1 MSAASEGS
9 SPLPETGPTAP
20 YHPPCM
26 LEEVLH
32 WLDLQPGQAVADLTV
47 GLAGHGREIIRRIG
61 PDGTY
66 VGLEWDAESLALAR
80 QALRDAPNAH
90 LFSENMVDLPTV
102 LAGQGLE
109 HIDAALLDAGP
120 NLWQLTAPHR
130 SLTQDS
136 DAGLDMRMS
145 PATQAVTAET
155 IVAEATEAELREIL
169 RVTLAEGEAR
179 RIARAVVRARA
190 REPIRTTRRLAEVIL
205 AATPPPA
212 RYTGRMP
219 MPALLAFR
227 IRVNA
232 EIDNLREG
240 ILAAVS
246 VLRPGSGRLVVLT
259 FHSAEFRVCRQVMK
273 ELARGCVCPPRMVR
287 CECGRKPRLRLLTPR
302 PLAPDAASLERSGPQ
317 CRSCRLHA
325 AQAV

>member
-1 MSAASEGS
+1 MRAASGMSNPLS
-9 SPLPETGPTAP
+9 SAGPNAP

-26 LEEVLH
+26 LEEVLR
-32 WLDLQPGQAVADLTV
+32 WLDPRPGQIIADLTT
-47 GLAGHGREIIRRIG
+47 GLAGHGREIARRLG
-61 PDGTY
+61 PTGRY
-66 VGLEWDAESLALAR
+66 LGLEWDPETLALAR
-80 QALRDAPNAH
+80 EALRDAPNAH
-90 LFSENMVDLPTV
+90 LFNENMVDLPAV

-109 HIDAALLDAGP
+109 QVDGALLDAGP

-130 SLTQDS
+130 SLAQDS
-136 DAGLDMRMS
+136 ETGLDMRMS
-145 PATQAVTAET
+145 PATQPVTAEQ
-155 IVAEATEAELREIL
+155 IVAEADEAELRDIL
-169 RVTLAEGEAR
+169 RVTLAEGEVR
-179 RIARAVVRARA
+179 RIARAIIRARE
-190 REPIRTTRRLAEVIL
+190 REPIRTTRRLAEIIV

-240 ILAAVS
+240 ILAATS
-246 VLRPGSGRLVVLT
+246 ALKPGSGRLVVLT

-273 ELARGCVCPPRMVR
+273 ELARGCICPPRMIR
-287 CECGRKPRLRLLTPR
+287 CECGRTPRLRLLTPR
-302 PLAPDAASLERSGPQ
+302 PLAPDAVSLERSGPQ